1 MSIIRVNKDKNYTV
15 MSNIHLNDKTIS
27 LKAKGLLSVILSLP
41 PTWNYS
47 IEGLVSIC
55 VEHRT
60 GVVSALNELK
70 KHGYVKVT
78 KLMPNETKSGR
89 IEYIYD
95 IYEKPQNTE
104 KQDMK
109 KQGAENLGIEFLGVE
124 KQDIENQLQLN
135 TNKSN
140 TKELNTNKLNTNELE
155 GKQPAK
161 RKSSRFVKPTVEE
174 VKAYCDERNN
184 SIDAQRF
191 VDYYQARGWMTGK
204 NHIKDWKACVRTWE
218 RNSYGN
224 TTRQKKANN
233 NSNEVSYYDSNGNF
247 DYDAYCKANGYND

>member
-1 MSIIRVNKDKNYTV
+1 MSVIRVKKDENYTV

-27 LKAKGLLSVILSLP
+27 LKAKGLLSVILSLK

-47 IEGLVSIC
+47 IEGLVGIC
-55 VEHRT
+55 MESRT
-60 GVVSALNELK
+60 SVVNALNELK

-78 KLMPNETKSGR
+78 KLMPNETESGR
-89 IEYIYD
+89 IEYVYD
-95 IYEKPQNTE
+95 IYEKPQNVE
-104 KQDMK
+104 KQGIE
-109 KQGAENLGIEFLGVE
+109 KQGIENLGLEFLGVE

-135 TNKSN
+135 TNK
-140 TKELNTNKLNTNELE
+140 LNTNELE
-155 GKQPAK
+155 GKQHAK
-161 RKSSRFVKPTVEE
+161 RKSSKFVAPTVEE

-184 SIDAQRF
+184 GIDAQRF

-204 NHIKDWKACVRTWE
+204 NRIKDWKACVRTWE

-224 TTRQKKANN
+224 TTRKKKTNN
-233 NSNEVSYYDSNGNF
+233 DSKEVSYYDSNGNF

>member
-1 MSIIRVNKDKNYTV
+1 MSVIRVKKDENYTV

-27 LKAKGLLSVILSLP
+27 LKAKGLLSVILSLK

-47 IEGLVSIC
+47 IEGLVGIC
-55 VEHRT
+55 MESRT
-60 GVVSALNELK
+60 SVVNALNELK

-78 KLMPNETKSGR
+78 KLMPNETESGR
-89 IEYIYD
+89 IEYVYD
-95 IYEKPQNTE
+95 IYEKPQNVE
-104 KQDMK
+104 KQGIE
-109 KQGAENLGIEFLGVE
+109 KQGIENLGLEFLGVE

-135 TNKSN
+135 TNKLN
-140 TKELNTNKLNTNELE
+140 TNKLNTNKLNTNELE
-155 GKQPAK
+155 GKQHAK
-161 RKSSRFVKPTVEE
+161 RKSSKFVAPTVEE

-184 SIDAQRF
+184 GIDAQRF

-204 NHIKDWKACVRTWE
+204 NRIKDWKACVRTWE

-224 TTRQKKANN
+224 TTRKKKTNN
-233 NSNEVSYYDSNGNF
+233 DSKEVSYYDSNGNF